1 MTATRNDVVRCPWC
15 QRLTLPIQVHGH
27 VQCQHCGIN
36 IDPCCGGE
44 QAQAAPAPTV
54 AQPMTTPAEPSA
66 RPARRVRISMD
77 AARAVRRQSSIMSPC
92 TAVCTIIPGTELC
105 AGCYRSVDEIRDWLY
120 YDDPAKRQVIQRLDA
135 RRLEWQGQAEARLAR
150 LKRPG
155 GA

>member
-1 MTATRNDVVRCPWC
+1 MIATRNDVVRCPRC

-44 QAQAAPAPTV
+44 QAQEASAAAAPT
-54 AQPMTTPAEPSA
+54 SS
-66 RPARRVRISMD
+66 VRIRT
-77 AARAVRRQSSIMSPC
+77 APPGRAIRRQSSVMSPC
-92 TAVCTIIPGTELC
+92 TGVCTLIPGTELC

-120 YDDPAKRQVIQRLDA
+120 YDDPAKRQVMQRLDA

-150 LKRPG
+150 LKRQ
-155 GA
+155 